1 MSDPIDG
8 KVTVV
13 SPALD
18 PGSTTV
24 EVWVQAVNPRRRL
37 KPGASV
43 HLSMLAETVE
53 NAVVVPAPAVITGS
67 DGSTSVIVVDSGAK
81 PHQKSVKVGITA
93 GDKVQVTDGLQPGEQ
108 VVTVGAFELAKEDPD
123 VLAKTT
129 VQAQAPKSSDKD
141 D

>member
-1 MSDPIDG
+1 
-8 KVTVV
+8 VV

-24 EVWVQAVNPRRRL
+24 EVWVQAVNPSGRL

-43 HLSMLAETVE
+43 HLSMVAETVE
-53 NAVVVPAPAVITGS
+53 NAIVVPATAVITGS
-67 DGSTSVIVVDSGAK
+67 DGSTSVMAVDSSAK
-81 PHQKSVKVGITA
+81 PHQKTVKVGISD
-93 GDKVQVTDGLQPGEQ
+93 GDNIQITEGLQPGEK
-108 VVTVGAFELAKEDPD
+108 VVTTGAFELAKEDPD

-129 VQAQAPKSSDKD
+129 VQVQAPKSPDKD